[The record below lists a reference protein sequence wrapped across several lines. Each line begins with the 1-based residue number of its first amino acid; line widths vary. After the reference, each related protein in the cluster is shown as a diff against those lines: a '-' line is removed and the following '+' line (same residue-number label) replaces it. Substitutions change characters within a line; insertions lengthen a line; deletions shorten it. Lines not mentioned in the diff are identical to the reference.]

1 MLARMSGE
9 AEAAGDAI
17 TGALAA
23 RAIEGRSAPLGAAAG
38 MGACRNCGAQLAGA
52 YCANCGQPAHIHRSL
67 LSLGHDI
74 LHSVFHFEGKFW
86 RTMPEL
92 FFHPGRLTRR
102 YIDGERAKFVSP
114 MALFLFTVFVMF
126 AVFSFTAGTAFD
138 QAAQTAGEVRDNWQS
153 GNAAAIQQTNEKIQA
168 LEDKKADDATPP
180 EERAGIDEQI
190 KELVAARTV
199 MEALAAGDLNRI
211 AELDEDL
218 AAAAE
223 AAGSVKKKA
232 DSQVKIGWPALD
244 QRLTESLNQANNN
257 PGLLIYKL
265 KINSYKFS
273 WALIPLS
280 LPFLWLMF
288 FWRRDI
294 HLYDHAIFAT
304 YSISFMMLLVI
315 VLSIAAMLGAG
326 AALWGTALGVI
337 PPLHMYK
344 QLRGA
349 YGLSRF
355 GASVR
360 LMLLLL
366 STIFVLTIF
375 GVLLLMVG
383 VFA

>member
-1 MLARMSGE
+1 MSGE

-17 TGALAA
+17 TGALVA
-23 RAIEGRSAPLGAAAG
+23 RAVEGSSAPVGAAAAT
-38 MGACRNCGAQLAGA
+38 GACRNCGAELAGA
-52 YCANCGQPAHIHRSL
+52 YCSNCGQPAHIHRSL

-86 RTMPEL
+86 RTIPEL

-126 AVFSFTAGTAFD
+126 AVFSFTANTAFD
-138 QAAQTAGEVRDNWQS
+138 QAAQTAGEVRENWKT
-153 GNAAAIQQTNEKIQA
+153 GNAAAIEQTNEKIEA
-168 LEDKKADDATPP
+168 LEEQKASEGTTP
-180 EERAGIDEQI
+180 EERAKIDAQI
-190 KELVAARTV
+190 EELVAARTV
-199 MEALAAGDLNRI
+199 MEALATGDLNRI
-211 AELDEDL
+211 AQLDEEL
-218 AAAAE
+218 AAAAKTS
-223 AAGSVKKKA
+223 ASAKPKSP
-232 DSQVKIGWPALD
+232 SQVKIGWPALD
-244 QRLTESLNQANNN
+244 RRLTESLNQANQN

-265 KINSYKFS
+265 KTNGYKFS

-280 LPFLWLMF
+280 IPFLWLMF

-304 YSISFMMLLVI
+304 YSISFMMLLLI
-315 VLSIAAMLGAG
+315 VLAVASTLGAPSALWG
-326 AALWGTALGVI
+326 AALGII

-355 GASVR
+355 GATVR

-366 STIFVLTIF
+366 STIFVLTFF